1 MRVGITEIR
10 IVMEVSTMELEPDLP
25 AVVTPVFLAAAVVV
39 VVAVAA
45 MIDQSFLRIVF
56 NNS

>member
-1 MRVGITEIR
+1 VGITDIR

-25 AVVTPVFLAAAVVV
+25 AVVTPVFLAAV

>member
-1 MRVGITEIR
+1 MGITDIR

-25 AVVTPVFLAAAVVV
+25 AVVTPVFLAVVAV

-45 MIDQSFLRIVF
+45 MIDQSFLRIVLIIVY
-56 NNS
+56 S

>member
-1 MRVGITEIR
+1 MGITDIR

-25 AVVTPVFLAAAVVV
+25 AVVTPVFLAVVAVAVV
-39 VVAVAA
+39 VAA